1 MPEITMAQLS
11 KSGVGAMG
19 LAVLMLFFGGL
30 MTGYGSEV
38 SEWASQALSL
48 SATCVLLLLSGLAMV
63 VAALWIFG
71 SLGRKQLPLRIGGVA
86 SLAAGIILPA
96 AALTGI
102 MQCSGPA

>member
-11 KSGVGAMG
+11 KSGVSAMG
-19 LAVLMLFFGGL
+19 LAVLMLFFGGI

-38 SEWASQALSL
+38 SEWASQSL

-102 MQCSGPA
+102 LQCSGPA